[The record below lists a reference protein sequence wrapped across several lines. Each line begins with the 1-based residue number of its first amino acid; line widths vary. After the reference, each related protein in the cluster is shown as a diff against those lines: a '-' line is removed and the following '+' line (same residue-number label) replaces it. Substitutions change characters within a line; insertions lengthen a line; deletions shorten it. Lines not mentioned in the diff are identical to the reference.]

1 MSEEKKRSLIQKLTD
16 KYRLLIIDE
25 DTFEHK
31 LDMSLNRL
39 NVFVI
44 SGLIAMLLISGTF
57 ILIANTPLK
66 EYIPGY
72 PKTSLKK
79 EIYQLAE
86 KNDSL
91 RQLVEVQGRYLNQLR
106 MIVSGDI
113 NPDSLQIKPGKKIIY
128 HPDSL
133 NLAPSKEDSILR
145 KEVEEKQKFGGLA
158 KTGTGNLFI
167 PPVKGMISRH
177 FNRMKSHL
185 GTDIILK
192 KNTPVKSIA
201 DGTVVLS
208 EWSEKNGNII
218 VIKHP
223 GNFLSVYK
231 HNKKLYKHEG
241 EHVKA
246 GEVIAASG
254 NQGENSTGPH
264 LHFELWYNGQPVNP
278 EDYIDFSP

>member
-1 MSEEKKRSLIQKLTD
+1 MTEEKKRSLFQKLTD

-44 SGLIAMLLISGTF
+44 TGLIALFLILGTFLLI
-57 ILIANTPLK
+57 AHTPLK

-72 PKTSLKK
+72 PQTSLKND
-79 EIYQLAE
+79 IFQLAE

-91 RQLVEVQGRYLNQLR
+91 KHLVETQGRYLDQLR
-106 MIVSGDI
+106 MIISGDI
-113 NPDSLQIKPGKKIIY
+113 NPGSLHRKPPKKFIY

-133 NLAPSKEDSILR
+133 NLTPSKEDSILR
-145 KEVEEKQKFGGLA
+145 KEVEEKQKFGGQTTVNA
-158 KTGTGNLFI
+158 QNQFI
-167 PPVKGMISRH
+167 PPAKGMISRH
-177 FNRMKSHL
+177 FNRTKNHF

-192 KNTPVKSIA
+192 NNTPVKAIA
-201 DGTVVLS
+201 NGTVVLA

-218 VIKHP
+218 LIKHP

-254 NQGENSTGPH
+254 NEGENTTGPH
-264 LHFELWYNGQPVNP
+264 LHFELWYNGKPVNP
-278 EDYIDFSP
+278 EDYIDFTP